1 MATLG
6 SCVRLLL
13 AAGAHKDAANAVVY
27 IVGLPDAAAVVQLL
41 LAARAGS
48 RCKSENAC
56 VQ

>member
-1 MATLG
+1 M
-6 SCVRLLL
+6 RLLL
-13 AAGAHKDAANAVVY
+13 AAGADKDAANAVVY